1 MQNKVVVHMADG
13 TILKGTTADFFPN
26 KETFHLQEES
36 AGETH
41 LIGVASLK
49 AVYFVKSFAGRSDY
63 KEKSDVE
70 RSGCGRKIKI
80 SFNDG
85 ETQFGYTQGY
95 APNRAGFF
103 VFPADPESNNDRIYV
118 ITAATGKVELL

>member
-1 MQNKVVVHMADG
+1 MQNKVVVHTADG

-26 KETFHLQEES
+26 KETFHLQEVG
-36 AGETH
+36 AGETRN
-41 LIGVASLK
+41 IAVASLK
-49 AVYFVKSFAGRSDY
+49 AVYFVKSFAGRPDY
-63 KEKSDVE
+63 QEKSDVE

-85 ETQFGYTQGY
+85 EIQFGYTQGY

-103 VFPADPESNNDRIYV
+103 VFPADVESNNDRIYV
-118 ITAATGKVELL
+118 ITAATGKVEFL

>member
-13 TILKGTTADFFPN
+13 ALLKGTTADFFPN
-26 KETFHLQEES
+26 KATFHLQEEG
-36 AGETH
+36 AGESH
-41 LIGVASLK
+41 SIDVASLK

-63 KEKSDVE
+63 REKPDVE
-70 RSGCGRKIKI
+70 RAGCGRKIKI

-85 ETQFGYTQGY
+85 EIQFGYTQGY